1 VRIGVM
7 ADTHDRV
14 PAVAELLEKLSQR
27 GVSMVMHA
35 GDYCSPFCLAPFHQ
49 RGMALLG
56 VFGRNDG
63 DRETLSAYAA
73 RGMGTEIY
81 ESPHSFDVGG
91 KRVLIVHDI
100 AEVTARSI
108 ESHDFVIHGSS
119 HLQSERKVG
128 TTCVI
133 NPGEACG
140 WIHGKCTAA
149 ILDTETGEVENISL

>member
-1 VRIGVM
+1 MRQW
-7 ADTHDRV
+7 A
-14 PAVAELLEKLSQR
+14 AAEKCAANS
-27 GVSMVMHA
+27 S
-35 GDYCSPFCLAPFHQ
+35 
-49 RGMALLG
+49 
-56 VFGRNDG
+56 RNPG
-63 DRETLSAYAA
+63 HRT
-73 RGMGTEIY
+73 
-81 ESPHSFDVGG
+81 
-91 KRVLIVHDI
+91 KRVIEEIIQFEDHRRRRGNVQSKRGPRTI
-100 AEVTARSI
+100 EIEIGNRAI